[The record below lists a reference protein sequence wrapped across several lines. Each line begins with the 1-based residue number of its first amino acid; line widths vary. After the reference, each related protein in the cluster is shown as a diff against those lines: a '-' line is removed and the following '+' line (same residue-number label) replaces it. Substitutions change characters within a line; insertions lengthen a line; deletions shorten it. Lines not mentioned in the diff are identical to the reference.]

1 MSRMAAVLVG
11 TILLQGVIALTVAAE
26 EGSRDGFGKQWIRSH
41 PLSISASNASPG
53 QWVNSGGLQTYLDA
67 NMTAVWAP
75 GYDPSF
81 SVSESA
87 SAGAPLHVY
96 LPAHIPLQSVISMY
110 NQVKSMANPTAW
122 MIGDEPSQTHFQQYR
137 AVADYLLQ
145 NDPAALRY
153 VNVLSSDADSTLL
166 WGDNTNP
173 SYTHAQYLNDII
185 TTVQPDV
192 LMYDVY
198 PFWNGGITL
207 ESQLFSDLMQVR
219 SVALSHGIPYWA
231 WIQGFADDARRLPSE
246 SDLRMQLF
254 SHLAAGYTGFS
265 YWSYSIY
272 SDYQT
277 SGLLDGNS
285 QPSSAYYSAAD
296 ANAEAQNLG
305 RALRYLISTDV
316 RFIPGQTG
324 GTWNIPQGGLTN
336 WTPGAGGDSHLLSTS
351 IIGSNGAT
359 QNGLIGFFTDDD
371 GQVAFMLSNLNHGE
385 NLSSADTALTFSQV
399 FDSTITELL
408 MIDRQTGM
416 QQMVALDNH
425 TLTVTLPGGTGN
437 LYKYNTGSFVV
448 PEPAALAGVL
458 MVFAATFRCGG
469 RRRSR

>member
-1 MSRMAAVLVG
+1 MSRMTAVLIG
-11 TILLQGVIALTVAAE
+11 ASLLHGIMTFSAVAE
-26 EGSRDGFGKQWIRSH
+26 DGSRDGFGKQWVRSH
-41 PLSISASNASPG
+41 PLSVSASNASPG
-53 QWVNSGGLQTYLDA
+53 QWVNSGGLQTYLNA
-67 NMTAVWAP
+67 NMTDVWAP

-81 SVSESA
+81 SIGEAA

-96 LPAHIPLQSVISMY
+96 LPAHIPLQNVISMY
-110 NQVKSMANPTAW
+110 NQVKSLANPTAW
-122 MIGDEPSQTHFQQYR
+122 MIGDEPSQTHFQQYG

-153 VNVLSSDADSTLL
+153 VNALSSDADSTLL

-173 SYTHAQYLNDII
+173 SYTHSQYLQDII
-185 TTVQPDV
+185 TTVKPDV

-198 PFWNGGITL
+198 PFRNGGITF
-207 ESQLFSDLMQVR
+207 ESQLFGDMLQVR

-272 SDYQT
+272 GEYQT

-285 QPSSAYYSAAD
+285 QPSSAYYAAAD

-305 RALRYLISTDV
+305 LALRYLTSTDV

-324 GTWNIPQGGLTN
+324 GVSNTPLGGLTN
-336 WTPGAGGDSHLLSTS
+336 WAPGAGGDSHLLSAG
-351 IIGSNGAT
+351 IIGSDGAV

-371 GQVAFMLSNLNHGE
+371 GQIAFMLSNLNHGE
-385 NLSSADTALTFSQV
+385 NLSSADTALTFTQV
-399 FDSTITELL
+399 FDSSITELL
-408 MIDRQTGM
+408 MIDRLTGL
-416 QQMVALDNH
+416 QQVVALDNH

-437 LYKYNTGSFVV
+437 LYKYNTGNFVV
-448 PEPAALAGVL
+448 PEPTALAGVL
-458 MVFAATFRCGG
+458 MVFAATSRCGG
-469 RRRSR
+469 RRRVR